1 MALAFPAAGYGY
13 GYRGGC
19 GGHGGYSPYYGGPM
33 APPMGYSN
41 GMMPLAA
48 PAYQPVVVASPVISP
63 QFIDPMPTLYSAAG
77 AEFVTGPDQTGLAL
91 NHWRN

>member
-1 MALAFPAAGYGY
+1 MGIEAVVEGTAAI
-13 GYRGGC
+13 
-19 GGHGGYSPYYGGPM
+19 HLTMVDQWPH
-33 APPMGYSN
+33 PMGYSN